1 MLFSTMPPPR
11 GTRSA
16 FIGAARGAL
25 RAAAVEAR
33 RMVLMSFMVVY
44 LQRTASNSCNRGVK
58 KWGLSG
64 GSTRSNA
71 MKLAAGRDGNS
82 GRSDAAL
89 HEW

>member
-1 MLFSTMPPPR
+1 
-11 GTRSA
+11 
-16 FIGAARGAL
+16 
-25 RAAAVEAR
+25 
-33 RMVLMSFMVVY
+33 MSFMVVY
-44 LQRTASNSCNRGVK
+44 LQRTASNSCNRGIK